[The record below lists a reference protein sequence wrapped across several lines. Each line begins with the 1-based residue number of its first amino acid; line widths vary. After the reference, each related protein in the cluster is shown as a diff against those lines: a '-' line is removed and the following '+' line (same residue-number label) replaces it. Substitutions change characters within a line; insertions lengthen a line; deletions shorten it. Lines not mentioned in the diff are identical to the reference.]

1 MIPNRKLLMLGIMC
15 SLTLTNL
22 LVDLPVVQVTA
33 GNQAPLEFKQFE
45 DFLAVYSGFKNEKKR
60 KFYLLMVTE

>member
-1 MIPNRKLLMLGIMC
+1 MIPNGKLLMLGIMC

-45 DFLAVYSGFKNEKKR
+45 DLSAVYSGFKNEKKR
-60 KFYLLMVTE
+60 